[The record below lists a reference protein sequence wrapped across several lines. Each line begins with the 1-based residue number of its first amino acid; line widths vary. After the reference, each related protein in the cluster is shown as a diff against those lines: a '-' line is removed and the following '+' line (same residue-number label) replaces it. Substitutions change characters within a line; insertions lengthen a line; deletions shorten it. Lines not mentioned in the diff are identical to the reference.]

1 MIKLEKSKTWF
12 EICELIYSELEE
24 SGQIADRRTKRAAL
38 ITEVAG
44 ILGKSDSLIRR
55 YMTAYDVMMG
65 LMADKT
71 TNDPEILNSIPFA
84 PIEYVGRIA
93 RYDEER
99 AYAHILALLHGG
111 TGVAEVRA
119 DYNEMMALLKEGR
132 TAIIERANG
141 QAPIDRMS
149 KAQFND
155 FVADS
160 IIPLSGIE
168 PGDSD
173 ESVDGSF
180 PELETLKTLTLS
192 GGKRAA
198 VTGYYQMP
206 AKMNFPLEKR
216 FSIWA
221 FAAQFFHQ
229 YWIVVHPLSDPEPE
243 VEHIIR
249 MAKRYGIGSI
259 GVAVSLEAYDYDVML
274 KPDTQFVPSDLPAN

>member
-24 SGQIADRRTKRAAL
+24 SDQSTDRRAKRAAL

-71 TNDPEILNSIPFA
+71 TSDPAVLNSIPFA

-93 RYDEER
+93 RYDEDR
-99 AYAHILALLHGG
+99 AYSHILALLHGG

-155 FVADS
+155 FVADA
-160 IIPLSGIE
+160 IMPLSGISPE
-168 PGDSD
+168 VPDK
-173 ESVDGSF
+173 SVSGSY
-180 PELETLKTLTLS
+180 PELESLMTLQLPD
-192 GGKRAA
+192 GNRVA

-206 AKMNFPLEKR
+206 PVMSFPLEKR

-243 VEHIIR
+243 VEHILS

-259 GVAVSLEAYDYDVML
+259 GVALSIEAYDFTVVL
-274 KPDTQFVPSDLPAN
+274 NPEPDFAPRALP